1 MLEIRLSITGLEC
14 LAQSIEKLAA
24 VRAAQA
30 GVPQQTQTMQ
40 PQQAQTAQA
49 GVPQQTAEV
58 PQQVQTI
65 QPQQTAGVP
74 QQAQTVQPQQTV
86 QTTQATYTLDDLA
99 RAAMALMDAGRQ
111 PELQQLLGKFGVE
124 SLPQLPKEHYG
135 AFATE
140 LRGMGAQI

>member
-24 VRAAQA
+24 VRAAQ
-30 GVPQQTQTMQ
+30 V
-40 PQQAQTAQA
+40 
-49 GVPQQTAEV
+49 
-58 PQQVQTI
+58 
-65 QPQQTAGVP
+65 GVP
-74 QQAQTVQPQQTV
+74 QQAQTMQQTVTQQQPQQTATQQTVQTAQAGAPQQTV
-86 QTTQATYTLDDLA
+86 QTTQAAYTLDDLA